1 VGIIAKPLGLLLTGI
16 YNVVNNYGIALI
28 IFTVVVRVCMIPL
41 YTKQIKTSAEMSSM
55 QPKIQ
60 EIQQR
65 YAKNPELMQQKI
77 SEVYAEY
84 NYNPMSGCLP
94 MLIQMPIIMGLFAL
108 LRNPML
114 YMNSESMIMA
124 VHESFLWVSDLS
136 QPDTWILPIAAG
148 LTQYFSFTTQTAT
161 MDQSSA
167 GMMNSMKYFFP
178 VMIFLMGRSFPAG
191 LSLYWFV
198 GTLVTI
204 AQNFMLRGYK
214 DKVKEQAAENRSKK
228 KNGGKDKKKK

>member
-1 VGIIAKPLGLLLTGI
+1 MGIIAKPLGLLLTGI

-77 SEVYAEY
+77 SEIYAEY

-108 LRNPML
+108 LRNPMM
-114 YMNSESMIMA
+114 YVTSESMVMA

-136 QPDTWILPIAAG
+136 QPDSWILPIAAG

-178 VMIFLMGRSFPAG
+178 VMIFLMG
-191 LSLYWFV
+191 
-198 GTLVTI
+198 
-204 AQNFMLRGYK
+204 
-214 DKVKEQAAENRSKK
+214 
-228 KNGGKDKKKK
+228 